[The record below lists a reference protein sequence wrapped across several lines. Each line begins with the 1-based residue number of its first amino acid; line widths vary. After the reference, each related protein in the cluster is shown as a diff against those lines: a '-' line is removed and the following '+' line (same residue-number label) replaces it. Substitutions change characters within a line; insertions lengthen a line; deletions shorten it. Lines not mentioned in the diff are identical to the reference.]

1 MHVPVVATSLKIPKA
16 LKSRISRL
24 AKREGASPHAL
35 MLRMLEERVEDAERF
50 QQFVGEA
57 HESAMTKIDARS
69 TSFWAAAHSC
79 DKELTGLGLL
89 ERQRVKVWL
98 GKVYA
103 ELGGLSV

>member
-24 AKREGASPHAL
+24 AKREGASAHAL

-57 HESAMTKIDARS
+57 HESDLQMQRTGKGYAADAVHEYVAQRLAGCK
-69 TSFWAAAHSC
+69 TSRPKPVRWR
-79 DKELTGLGLL
+79 G
-89 ERQRVKVWL
+89 
-98 GKVYA
+98 
-103 ELGGLSV
+103 